1 MIKTYAYDIE
11 VLPNF
16 FSITIVNANHYLSIF
31 KDCVNSKGKAI
42 PLVKKYTVKEI
53 KEKLNTIEK
62 KSFYITDTDDS
73 QLFPMLQYIN
83 KLQPYLDEN
92 NTPVRSD
99 LFGYNSKSYD
109 KLMVAA
115 FLMYAGQSDNT
126 KELIKKLYNLSK
138 KIIDL
143 QKNETI

>member
-16 FSITIVNANHYLSIF
+16 FSITIVNANHYLSVF

-83 KLQPYLDEN
+83 KILIAIYPAIFSLYFIE
-92 NTPVRSD
+92 VIRSQ
-99 LFGYNSKSYD
+99 
-109 KLMVAA
+109 A
-115 FLMYAGQSDNT
+115 
-126 KELIKKLYNLSK
+126 
-138 KIIDL
+138 
-143 QKNETI
+143 

>member
-16 FSITIVNANHYLSIF
+16 FSITIVNVNHYLSVF

-115 FLMYAGQSDNT
+115 FLMYAG
-126 KELIKKLYNLSK
+126 
-138 KIIDL
+138 
-143 QKNETI
+143 